1 MSTANSTQTHAILDD
16 VFYNIIHDI
25 VLQTHRE
32 EKIARATSA
41 AIIVQQKASQVD
53 CNSADYSPNPAGEST
68 KLQKVETE
76 AALYE
81 NGNIYLKGNP
91 LATTSE
97 IRCSKCGLPRLLHP
111 TDGNGARKPE
121 PGVEYCKKRPFIDK
135 PHHDIYGQ
143 TFQPEGPGRGKKK
156 KDMINPL
163 KPKESTPNGSQDSP
177 ATSPPPGEGPQKP
190 IPFPHAKCQHCGQFL
205 PVRRM
210 NGHMLKCIGGGG
222 RNSSRD
228 ALKKIQNGNG
238 NGSQNGYASGGS
250 RQSTPAPSSQPNNKN
265 RSSPNKRDP
274 GEDFDSDSSPQ
285 KKQKKVIKKPIIK
298 KLKAPGMS
306 KSASQHSA
314 SGLSFES
321 KPPPSDDEPEED
333 DDDYWD
339 RKAAL
344 KNKKKNPI
352 IKKIIKPVKKDEKNW
367 VGKMKAEAK
376 LPPILPPDTIKVKL
390 DVNRKPESREESES
404 SQTLSSP

>member
-1 MSTANSTQTHAILDD
+1 M
-16 VFYNIIHDI
+16 
-25 VLQTHRE
+25 
-32 EKIARATSA
+32 ARATSA
-41 AIIVQQKASQVD
+41 AIIVQQRVTLADSNDDDSPTPSGDTSKSQ
-53 CNSADYSPNPAGEST
+53 
-68 KLQKVETE
+68 KLETE
-76 AALYE
+76 AAIYDS
-81 NGNIYLKGNP
+81 GNIYLKGNP
-91 LATTSE
+91 LVTIDE
-97 IRCSKCGLPRLLHP
+97 IRCGKCGLPRLLHP
-111 TDGNGARKPE
+111 TDGNGAKKPK

-163 KPKESTPNGSQDSP
+163 VPKEGTPSGSQDSP
-177 ATSPPPGEGPQKP
+177 APSPPPGEGPAKP

-238 NGSQNGYASGGS
+238 VGSQNGYASGGS
-250 RQSTPAPSSQPNNKN
+250 RHSTPAPSSQSNSKG
-265 RSSPNKRDP
+265 RTSPSKRDRDD
-274 GEDFDSDSSPQ
+274 GEDSDSSPQ
-285 KKQKKVIKKPIIK
+285 KKPKKLKKLVSK

-306 KSASQHSA
+306 KTASQHSA
-314 SGLSFES
+314 SGLSFEQ
-321 KPPPSDDEPEED
+321 KPPPSDDDAED

-339 RKAAL
+339 RKAAS
-344 KNKKKNPI
+344 KPKKKSQL
-352 IKKIIKPVKKDEKNW
+352 IKKIIKPVKKEEKTW
-367 VGKMKAEAK
+367 VGNAK
-376 LPPILPPDTIKVKL
+376 PNPPPILPPDTIKVRIETNGKQKL
-390 DVNRKPESREESES
+390 EREESES

>member
-1 MSTANSTQTHAILDD
+1 
-16 VFYNIIHDI
+16 

-41 AIIVQQKASQVD
+41 AIIIQQKATQ
-53 CNSADYSPNPAGEST
+53 ADPNNTDESPSSAGET
-68 KLQKVETE
+68 DKGPKVETD
-76 AALYE
+76 AAIYE

-91 LATTSE
+91 LATTTE

-156 KDMINPL
+156 KDMVNPL
-163 KPKESTPNGSQDSP
+163 KPKEGTPTGSQDSP
-177 ATSPPPGEGPQKP
+177 APSPPPGEGPPKP

-238 NGSQNGYASGGS
+238 NSSQNGYASGGS
-250 RQSTPAPSSQPNNKN
+250 RHSTPAPSSQPNNKN
-265 RSSPNKRDP
+265 RSSPSKRDP
-274 GEDFDSDSSPQ
+274 VDDFDSDSSPH
-285 KKQKKVIKKPIIK
+285 KKQKKVVVKKTAAK

-314 SGLSFES
+314 SGLSFEQ
-321 KPPPSDDEPEED
+321 KPPASDEGEED
-333 DDDYWD
+333 DYFNKEWD
-339 RKAAL
+339 RKADL
-344 KNKKKNPI
+344 KSNKKNPI

-376 LPPILPPDTIKVKL
+376 PGVPPPILPPDTIKVKVE
-390 DVNRKPESREESES
+390 VNGKGESREESES